1 MNYIQEHTD
10 KDYPRNIEAEQVV
23 LGSALLEPNL
33 TMPVIVDK
41 KLLPEHF
48 YERRHQY
55 IFEAMLKLYV
65 DAKPC
70 DIVILANALEDAGT
84 MEMSGGR
91 MYLNQLLDRTT
102 TTASLKHFVDIIRH
116 KNTLRE
122 LIHAGERIEEL
133 GFDEIHEVNEVFSE
147 ANQIISSVSLPQ
159 DTPPYE
165 RIGGEMS
172 EHLEKLER
180 ISADGGGVVGVPS
193 GFSELDKLTSGFRD
207 SDLVIIAARP
217 GVGKSS
223 LATSI
228 VRRAA
233 MAGYKAGFFSLEM
246 SKEQILNRLI
256 CAEGKINLQHLRTGR
271 LGMDE
276 WRKLTDVAGR
286 ISQAN
291 IFVNSSP
298 ENSLIDIV
306 VKARMMK
313 EREDIDILFIDYLQ
327 LITIPGYSRSRE
339 NEVAEISRTLKK
351 LAMELD
357 ISVVALSQLN
367 RNTESRSK
375 DKRPTLADLR
385 ESGAIEQDADMVIF
399 IYRDDYYSEA
409 NEMDEVIV
417 PTELIVAKQRN
428 GPIGRVYVSFHKV
441 FVDFYPNVYL
451 SPADEAR
458 FAFKPKMEYNN
469 N

>member
-1 MNYIQEHTD
+1 
-10 KDYPRNIEAEQVV
+10 
-23 LGSALLEPNL
+23 
-33 TMPVIVDK
+33 
-41 KLLPEHF
+41 
-48 YERRHQY
+48 
-55 IFEAMLKLYV
+55 
-65 DAKPC
+65 
-70 DIVILANALEDAGT
+70 
-84 MEMSGGR
+84 
-91 MYLNQLLDRTT
+91 
-102 TTASLKHFVDIIRH
+102 
-116 KNTLRE
+116 
-122 LIHAGERIEEL
+122 
-133 GFDEIHEVNEVFSE
+133 
-147 ANQIISSVSLPQ
+147 
-159 DTPPYE
+159 
-165 RIGGEMS
+165 
-172 EHLEKLER
+172 
-180 ISADGGGVVGVPS
+180 
-193 GFSELDKLTSGFRD
+193 
-207 SDLVIIAARP
+207 
-217 GVGKSS
+217 
-223 LATSI
+223 
-228 VRRAA
+228 
-233 MAGYKAGFFSLEM
+233 
-246 SKEQILNRLI
+246 
-256 CAEGKINLQHLRTGR
+256 
-271 LGMDE
+271 MDE

-399 IYRDDYYSEA
+399 IYRDDYYSDA

>member
-217 GVGKSS
+217 GVGKCLGKGTPVLMFDGSIKNVEDVLDGDVLMGPDS
-223 LATSI
+223 LPRNVFGTTSGI
-228 VRRAA
+228 GNLYRITPKKGGSYVVNENHVLSF
-233 MAGYKAGFFSLEM
+233 KM
-246 SKEQILNRLI
+246 SPSN
-256 CAEGKINLQHLRTGR
+256 TG
-271 LGMDE
+271 DE
-276 WRKLTDVAGR
+276 RYVCNVGVLDYFTKT
-286 ISQAN
+286 N
-291 IFVNSSP
+291 
-298 ENSLIDIV
+298 
-306 VKARMMK
+306 M
-313 EREDIDILFIDYLQ
+313 IDYLA
-327 LITIPGYSRSRE
+327 II
-339 NEVAEISRTLKK
+339 
-351 LAMELD
+351 LD
-357 ISVVALSQLN
+357 
-367 RNTESRSK
+367 RWE
-375 DKRPTLADLR
+375 
-385 ESGAIEQDADMVIF
+385 
-399 IYRDDYYSEA
+399 
-409 NEMDEVIV
+409 
-417 PTELIVAKQRN
+417 
-428 GPIGRVYVSFHKV
+428 
-441 FVDFYPNVYL
+441 
-451 SPADEAR
+451 
-458 FAFKPKMEYNN
+458 
-469 N
+469 